1 MMTCPNCGEHEPHF
15 VPPCF
20 GDVGFFSCHDRG
32 CASRKEPAEKCDCH
46 LSCPIPESRPRGPAP
61 LAQLQL
67 DTIALQVHP
76 MIGTDS
82 DLRRGIERK
91 LHDEIVRLKELHGG
105 MTDNWWPTA
114 AVSVAVGGIKAE
126 RGRCDRLVYDWYH
139 NPGDGSLEPLIDAIR
154 NPPTKPT
161 AIEALRTMSDEARR
175 ICKSESVPQGPT
187 EPPREEPAYDEH
199 GQPCDMARNE
209 CGCGTTG
216 CTECWP
222 REERCPTCDE
232 TREAPSANICLDL
245 FHSRP
250 QKVTPCDHKFIDSK
264 CCLKCGWTP

>member
-126 RGRCDRLVYDWYH
+126 RGRAGPDAYFHRLTHLADHLDAVA
-139 NPGDGSLEPLIDAIR
+139 DGLKMQVATIR
-154 NPPTKPT
+154 KTISRDLP
-161 AIEALRTMSDEARR
+161 
-175 ICKSESVPQGPT
+175 PT
-187 EPPREEPAYDEH
+187 EPEFDEH
-199 GQPCDMARNE
+199 GQPCDMARTEPPRNKVCPHTEPYKNCDCGPPKE

-222 REERCPTCDE
+222 REERCQSPLHG
-232 TREAPSANICLDL
+232 NIVPC
-245 FHSRP
+245 P
-250 QKVTPCDHKFIDSK
+250 ACKQNCEVKEQKVTP
-264 CCLKCGWTP
+264 

>member
-1 MMTCPNCGEHEPHF
+1 MVCPNCGANEPHF

-20 GDVGFFSCHDRG
+20 GDVGFFTCHDKD
-32 CASRKEPAEKCDCH
+32 CASKGEKPLDCNCH
-46 LSCPIPESRPRGPAP
+46 LSRPIPESRPRGPAP

-82 DLRRGIERK
+82 DLRR
-91 LHDEIVRLKELHGG
+91 EIGG
-105 MTDNWWPTA
+105 KMLAAAQEADTPAPYLDIDD